1 MRNGQARKGRS
12 SRSRTA
18 AARGRLAAG
27 KSKLAVLELEA
38 SDLRDRPA
46 LPFSLVSCCESES
59 HSCAEDRTGWTESR
73 QVDVK
78 SPARKCE
85 TQPMREAIAICRLGV
100 SQLRKTL
107 ARKSHERGGDREEGG
122 WMISTDHSRSFIALL
137 FNRAIGFSPRFLV
150 PKWTKFGKGAFP
162 RILFLSVL
170 GLDGSNSISTVAEPG
185 ELG

>member
-12 SRSRTA
+12 SRSRMA
-18 AARGRLAAG
+18 EARGRLAAG

-137 FNRAIGFSPRFLV
+137 FNRRSAFPHVFWSRNGPSLAKGLFPEFCFSLFLV
-150 PKWTKFGKGAFP
+150 
-162 RILFLSVL
+162 LM
-170 GLDGSNSISTVAEPG
+170 GLTRFQPWPSQAS
-185 ELG
+185 